1 LAASF
6 AFFKKNTLVNIVGL
20 NEEEEKL
27 KNEKLKKK
35 RKRED

>member
-6 AFFKKNTLVNIVGL
+6 AFFKKNNIVGL
-20 NEEEEKL
+20 IDEEEKL